1 MFRPGRGGSRKDAGL
16 LRFTAHARTRTRAR
30 TFHIPSATKAKR
42 NVTPNNFA
50 FQAALGKR
58 PIPEAQ
64 SIITEATT
72 KLVEAKEAHEFRL
85 MEEAKGRQVP
95 RRNWAGGDAEAEKL
109 EQAALDYLAR
119 NFSADEGRMM
129 TPLIARIVGGD
140 WAVIKRSAPR
150 PHFMHSDWSIVK
162 LTHGL

>member
-1 MFRPGRGGSRKDAGL
+1 
-16 LRFTAHARTRTRAR
+16 
-30 TFHIPSATKAKR
+30 
-42 NVTPNNFA
+42 
-50 FQAALGKR
+50 
-58 PIPEAQ
+58 
-64 SIITEATT
+64 
-72 KLVEAKEAHEFRL
+72 

-140 WAVIKRSAPR
+140 WAVIKRSTPP
-150 PHFMHSDWSIVK
+150 PHFVQRLVDIQ
-162 LTHGL
+162 TDRHGL